1 MIENSMIN
9 NTSTKSA
16 RLDDWMQPVLEG
28 GPVSVMQTP
37 RSLEISITG
46 KCNLHCK
53 TCFYTDEMVALRN
66 LPTSK
71 WLAVFDELGTLS
83 VMDVCISGGE
93 PMTHPDILTLID
105 AIVKNRMRFTMLS
118 NGTLFNK
125 ENAQYIKNTCRC
137 NNIQVSIDG
146 SCPEVH
152 DKIRGK
158 GAFNK
163 AVRGI
168 KILKE
173 AGINVSARV
182 TINRLNLKD
191 LPNVFKFLFDDLKLK
206 SVGTNEAFPRGSAHC
221 NIKDLDMTPEER
233 REAERI
239 CLESSE
245 KYPALSAAAGPLALG
260 RKLKKIKEDLKNPPK
275 EKPRKGG
282 FLRACNIAYN
292 KLSILHDGKIV
303 PCTQLPHMVLG
314 QVGVDSIKDVWN
326 DSVGLQYLRTRH
338 RIPLGQLEECRD
350 CKYQQY
356 CTGGCP
362 AVGYA
367 VTGKMTGRNPR
378 DCYRALLGED
388 PEYVF

>member
-1 MIENSMIN
+1 
-9 NTSTKSA
+9 
-16 RLDDWMQPVLEG
+16 
-28 GPVSVMQTP
+28 
-37 RSLEISITG
+37 
-46 KCNLHCK
+46 
-53 TCFYTDEMVALRN
+53 
-66 LPTSK
+66 
-71 WLAVFDELGTLS
+71 
-83 VMDVCISGGE
+83 
-93 PMTHPDILTLID
+93 MTHPDILTLID
-105 AIVKNRMRFTMLS
+105 AIVKNRMRFSMLS
-118 NGTLFNK
+118 NGTLFNQ
-125 ENAQYIKNTCRC
+125 ENARHIKKTGRC
-137 NNIQVSIDG
+137 DNIQVSIDG

-158 GAFNK
+158 GAFVR

-168 KILKE
+168 KILQE
-173 AGINVSARV
+173 AGLKVSVRV
-182 TINRLNLKD
+182 TINRVNLTD
-191 LPNVFKFLFDDLKLK
+191 LPNTFKLLFEDLKVK
-206 SVGTNEAFPRGSAHC
+206 SVGTNESFPRGSAHC

-239 CLESSE
+239 CLEYAE
-245 KYPALSAAAGPLALG
+245 KYPSISAAAGPLAIG
-260 RKLKKIKEDLKNPPK
+260 RKLKEIKEYIKNPPK
-275 EKPRKGG
+275 EKPRRGG
-282 FLRACNIAYN
+282 FLRACNIASQ

-314 QVGVDSIKDVWN
+314 QIGVDPIEKVWHE
-326 DSVGLQYLRTRH
+326 SVGLEYLRTRH

-388 PEYVF
+388 PEYAF